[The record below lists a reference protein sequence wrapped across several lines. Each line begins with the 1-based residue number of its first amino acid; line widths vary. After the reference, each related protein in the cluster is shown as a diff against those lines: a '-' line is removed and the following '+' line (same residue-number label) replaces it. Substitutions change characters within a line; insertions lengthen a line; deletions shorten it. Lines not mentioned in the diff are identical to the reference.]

1 MQSECRRL
9 PRPTPPHRKPMTHA
23 NSKYRPEYADKA
35 AELALLGA
43 TDRIL
48 AAVFAVDEDTI
59 RRWKHA
65 HPEFSQALL
74 QKKTEA
80 NMRVARSLYD
90 QALGYDYTTEEAV
103 KYKDKD
109 GNERV
114 KVVTVTKHI
123 PAKTTA
129 AIFWLKNREPELWRD
144 VQQVEHS
151 GLESL
156 LGEIMN
162 TSRGLPSAEANTQS
176 FRKHYGEQTR
186 H

>member
-1 MQSECRRL
+1 MSNDN
-9 PRPTPPHRKPMTHA
+9 A
-23 NSKYRPEYADKA
+23 SKYRPEFAEQA

-48 AAVFAVDEDTI
+48 AAVFKVHEDTI
-59 RRWKHA
+59 RRWKHQ
-65 HPEFSQALL
+65 HPDFQQALL
-74 QKKTEA
+74 SDKTKA
-80 NMRVARSLYD
+80 NMAVAKSLYD
-90 QALGYDYTTEEAV
+90 QATGYSYDTQEV
-103 KYKDKD
+103 VRYKDKD
-109 GNERV
+109 GGEHV
-114 KVVTVTKHI
+114 KVLNVTKHI

-156 LGEIMN
+156 LSEILN
-162 TSRGLPSAEANTQS
+162 TSRGLPSAHPTAE
-176 FRKHYGEQTR
+176 KHPKPAV